1 MTIQERLIK
10 VEENFNE
17 LKKVYTEKEASVSQL
32 QSEIADIE
40 KQLIFMKGAHQA
52 LAELLE
58 DQAAEH
64 VEAEVVE

>member
-1 MTIQERLIK
+1 MTIQERLTK

-17 LKKVYTEKEASVSQL
+17 LKEAYTEKEAAAAKL
-32 QSEIADIE
+32 QAEMSELE

-52 LAELLE
+52 LVELLQDE
-58 DQAAEH
+58 TSEK